1 MGMHL
6 GRSERAKLVGFAGLL
21 TWALVLP
28 DLCGAQSTSANP
40 APPILRIEPG
50 SHFASIRAADTDLS
64 GRYLVTASDDKTA
77 RVWSLEDAR
86 LEIVLRPPISTGKV
100 GSLSA
105 VAMSPSGEVVAVSGW
120 SEANDILIFSRTSGQ
135 VIQRLTGLPNLVT
148 KLKFSPNGE
157 FLALGLFGA
166 NGLRLLRT
174 TDRWQTA
181 SLMAS
186 DQQYEGSL
194 LGLSWNAA
202 GTKIATSSYDG
213 FIRLYDLGQN
223 QLQIKKQVASPESK
237 RPFALQYSPD
247 DSLLAI
253 GLEDLSKIAL
263 LGADDLSLKAW
274 AQGDAAL
281 QGQFPQVAW
290 RRDGQVLYGAGTY
303 RTRQGAALLQQW
315 QIERSSGTVRA
326 RTLSPHEIG
335 RDSVTEFVALP
346 NQKTVATFADGT
358 WTLLALNGKPDRF
371 GARGGIDFRPP
382 GVDWKASA
390 NLFKFSLGQGKVFDL
405 NLGIT
410 TTTDPELQS
419 ARLQSGGLQIVKGV
433 TATDTRVAGLNVS
446 LDDDE
451 IPLSAAVSQK
461 GDQGALGSQGAV
473 RKFDRQGKLQWT
485 VAIPSAAWHLIWSAD
500 GRWLAVACGD
510 GTVRW
515 LRARDGVEQ
524 LAVFVHAD
532 RQRWVAWT
540 PSGHFSASPGG
551 EDLVGWHQNNGADR
565 RGDFF
570 PASRLRATQ
579 YRPDVIATVLPLGDA
594 ELALNQANQAL
605 GRAKEAPVAAKA
617 LPPVVEV
624 TSPNVMRRTGAANLE
639 IALRIRSALG
649 APVAGV
655 KVRVDGQLVMVDSL
669 KVLPAPERARG
680 EEITRARFS
689 LPVPPGARE
698 ILIFAESS
706 AGVSAA
712 AVVQVEPTFEK
723 SAGNPSPGVSG
734 SSMPSGEPDFRPIMY
749 VLAVGVSD
757 YKDTSL
763 KLDYSAKD
771 AKDFSEALAGQQGKL
786 YRQVVVKLLTDQLAT
801 RDSILDGLEW
811 IRRQMTARDVGVV
824 FFAGHGVN
832 DPDGV
837 YYYLPYDTQTDKLKR
852 SGVIFTEIKNTLA
865 SLPGKAMF
873 FVDTCHSGNVLGSAK
888 TRGSPQGDLTRVVNE
903 LSSAENG
910 VIVFAASTGKQL
922 AQEAFEWKNGA
933 FTLALL
939 EGLRGAADFSKTG
952 RVTHKMLDLYVSERV
967 KALTKGAQSPVTIVP
982 QGLPDFPLAISAR

>member
-1 MGMHL
+1 MHL
-6 GRSERAKLVGFAGLL
+6 RRLVRGLIFGFTGLFIWSL
-21 TWALVLP
+21 ASP
-28 DLCGAQSTSANP
+28 ESSRAQSPVANP
-40 APPILRIEPG
+40 SSPILRIEPG
-50 SHFASIRAADTDLS
+50 SHFASIRAADTDLA

-77 RVWSLEDAR
+77 RIWSLEEAR
-86 LEIVLRPPISTGKV
+86 QEHVLRPPIGNGKV

-105 VAMSPSGEVVAVSGW
+105 VAMSPNGENVALSGW
-120 SEANDILIFSRTSGQ
+120 SEGNDILIFSRASGQ

-148 KLKFSPNGE
+148 KLRFSPNGE
-157 FLALGLFGA
+157 SLALGLFGS
-166 NGLRLLRT
+166 NGLRLLKT
-174 TDRWQTA
+174 TDRWLTA
-181 SLMAS
+181 SLFAS
-186 DQQYEGSL
+186 DPQYEGSL
-194 LGLSWNAA
+194 LGLSWNST

-213 FIRLYDLGQN
+213 FIRLYEVGRTQI
-223 QLQIKKQVASPESK
+223 QLKKQVATAEGK

-247 DSLLAI
+247 DSLLAV
-253 GLEDLSKIAL
+253 GLEDMPKIAL
-263 LGADDLSLKAW
+263 LGAEDLTLKAW
-274 AQGDAAL
+274 AQGDPAQ
-281 QGQFPQVAW
+281 QGQFPQVTW
-290 RRDGQVLYGAGTY
+290 RRDGLVLYGAGTY
-303 RTRQGAALLQQW
+303 RTSQGSALLQQW
-315 QIERSSGTVRA
+315 QIESSSGTVRV
-326 RTLSPHEIG
+326 RNLSAQEVG

-346 NQKTVATFADGT
+346 NQKTVAAFADGT
-358 WTLLALNGKPDRF
+358 WTLLASNGKPDRVGVR
-371 GARGGIDFRPP
+371 GAIDFRPP
-382 GVDWKASA
+382 GVDWKASPD
-390 NLFKFSLGQGKVFDL
+390 LSKFNLGQGKVFDL

-410 TTTDPELQS
+410 LTSDPELQGS
-419 ARLQSGGLQIVKGV
+419 RQQSGGLQIVKGA
-433 TATDTRVAGLNVS
+433 TAAGTRVGGVNIT

-451 IPLSAAVSQK
+451 IPLSAAVSLR
-461 GDQGALGSQGAV
+461 GDQGALGTQGAV

-485 VAIPSAAWHLIWSAD
+485 VAMPSAAWHLIWSTD

-540 PSGHFSASPGG
+540 PSGHYSASPGG
-551 EDLVGWHQNNGADR
+551 EDLVGWHQNGGADR

-579 YRPDVIATVLPLGDA
+579 YRPDVIASVLSSGDA
-594 ELALNQANQAL
+594 ALALDQANQAL
-605 GRAKEAPVAAKA
+605 GRAKEAPVASKA

-624 TSPNVMRRTGAANLE
+624 TSPNVMRRTGPANLE
-639 IALRIRSALG
+639 IALRIRSAQS

-655 KVRVDGQLVMVDSL
+655 MVRVDGQLVTVESL
-669 KVLPAPERARG
+669 KALPPPVRVRG
-680 EEITRARFS
+680 EEVTQARFS
-689 LPVPPGARE
+689 LAAAPGVRE

-712 AVVQVEPTFEK
+712 AIVQVEPNLDK
-723 SAGNPSPGVSG
+723 SAGTPTPKVSG
-734 SSMPSGEPDFRPIMY
+734 SSLPLSEPDLRPVMY

-771 AKDFSEALAGQQGKL
+771 AKDFSETLSLQQGKL
-786 YRQVVVKLLTDQLAT
+786 YRQVVVKLLTDKLAT

-873 FVDTCHSGNVLGSAK
+873 FVDTCHAGNVLGSAK

-939 EGLRGAADFSKTG
+939 EGLKGAADFSKTG

-982 QGLPDFPLAISAR
+982 QGLPDFPLAISSR

>member
-1 MGMHL
+1 MRLQHL
-6 GRSERAKLVGFAGLL
+6 RSAWFGGLL
-21 TWALVLP
+21 GLIAWSLADSELSY
-28 DLCGAQSTSANP
+28 AQSAVVSP
-40 APPILRIEPG
+40 GPPILRIEPG
-50 SHFASIRAADTDLS
+50 SHFASIRAADSDAS

-77 RVWSLEDAR
+77 RIWSLEEAR
-86 LEIVLRPPISTGKV
+86 QELVLRPPIGTGKV

-105 VAMSPSGEVVAVSGW
+105 VAMSPAADVIAVSGW
-120 SEANDILIFSRTSGQ
+120 SEGNDILIFSRLSGQ

-148 KLKFSPNGE
+148 KLRFSPNGE
-157 FLALGLFGA
+157 SLALGLFGA
-166 NGLRLLRT
+166 NGLRLLKT

-186 DQQYEGSL
+186 DTQYEGSL
-194 LGLSWNAA
+194 LGLSWNST
-202 GTKIATSSYDG
+202 GTKIATSSFDG
-213 FIRLYDLGQN
+213 FIRLYEVGRN
-223 QLQIKKQVASPESK
+223 QLQMKKQVALAEGK

-247 DSLLAI
+247 DSLLAV
-253 GLEDLSKIAL
+253 GLEDVPKIAL
-263 LGADDLSLKAW
+263 LGPEDLSLKAW
-274 AQGDAAL
+274 ALGDSAL
-281 QGQFPQVAW
+281 QGQFPQVSW

-303 RTRQGAALLQQW
+303 RTSQGAALLQQW
-315 QIERSSGTVRA
+315 QIERSSGTVQA
-326 RTLSPHEIG
+326 RLLSAQEVG
-335 RDSVTEFVALP
+335 RDSVTELVALP
-346 NQKTVATFADGT
+346 NQRTVAALADGT
-358 WTLLALNGKPDRF
+358 WTLLASGGKPDRF
-371 GARGGIDFRPP
+371 GVRGGIDFRPP
-382 GVDWKASA
+382 GVDWKTSP
-390 NLFKFSLGQGKVFDL
+390 NLSKFNLGQGKAFDL
-405 NLGIT
+405 NLGISVL
-410 TTTDPELQS
+410 TDPEMQGP
-419 ARLQSGGLQIVKGV
+419 RLQSGGLQIVKGRS
-433 TATDTRVAGLNVS
+433 AADTRVAGVNVA
-446 LDDDE
+446 LDDNE
-451 IPLSAAVSQK
+451 IPLSAAVSLK
-461 GDQGALGSQGAV
+461 GDQAALGSQGAV
-473 RKFDRQGKLQWT
+473 RKFDRQGRLQWT
-485 VAIPSAAWHLIWSAD
+485 VAMPAAAWHLAWSTD
-500 GRWLAVACGD
+500 GRWLLVACGD

-515 LRARDGVEQ
+515 LRARDGSEQ

-540 PSGHFSASPGG
+540 PSGHYSASPGG
-551 EDLVGWHQNNGADR
+551 EDLVGWHQNGGADR

-570 PASRLRATQ
+570 PASRLRASQ
-579 YRPDVIATVLPLGDA
+579 YRPDVIAAVLSSGDA
-594 ELALNQANQAL
+594 VLALDQSNQAL
-605 GRAKEAPVAAKA
+605 GRVKEVPVASKA

-624 TSPNVMRRTGAANLE
+624 ISPNLIRRTGSSNLD
-639 IALRIRSALG
+639 IALKIRSALS

-655 KVRVDGQLVMVDSL
+655 KVRVDGQLVSVESL
-669 KVLPAPERARG
+669 KALPPPERARG
-680 EEITRARFS
+680 EEITQARFS
-689 LPVPPGARE
+689 LPVPLGARE
-698 ILIFAESS
+698 IHIFAESS
-706 AGVSAA
+706 AGVSAP
-712 AVVQVEPTFEK
+712 AVVQIEPNPDK
-723 SAGNPSPGVSG
+723 SPVNPAPNLSAPNL
-734 SSMPSGEPDFRPIMY
+734 PAGEPDFRPVMY

-771 AKDFSEALAGQQGKL
+771 AKDFSEALSAQQGKL
-786 YRQVVVKLLTDQLAT
+786 YRQVVVKLLTDKLAT

-824 FFAGHGVN
+824 FLAGHGVN
-832 DPDGV
+832 DPDGI

-939 EGLRGAADFSKTG
+939 EGLKGAADFSKTG